1 MMWDLNPSR
10 ADSRASTPSSAP
22 SNGETRGCPSH
33 TLEGSGGSI
42 YGEQRQGEKTDR
54 LPTQGPLMAQSQ
66 ALTGRQPPGRAAGC
80 SDLRSHTGFRP
91 GRGGLGGGEGRWGCQ
106 AGAQEPQPGL
116 RLPPFLPRATAAP
129 GWGRLCEGRE
139 PPHSQFPRP
148 PAPAPAV
155 GAAAVTAN
163 SGPGNH
169 KAGAGRR
176 RGRLVPDVGAQ
187 KLPEWG
193 AGSRGALRVEGR
205 SGTVC
210 PDPGVVEGAGVGS
223 PGALGFLLLMLGIYS
238 NWAGPRASSGE
249 RCQGM
254 NERRAQ
260 PATGCYRDGVVVE
273 GGAAGTG

>member
-1 MMWDLNPSR
+1 MWDLNPSQ

-106 AGAQEPQPGL
+106 AGAQDPQPGL

-163 SGPGNH
+163 S
-169 KAGAGRR
+169 
-176 RGRLVPDVGAQ
+176 
-187 KLPEWG
+187 
-193 AGSRGALRVEGR
+193 
-205 SGTVC
+205 
-210 PDPGVVEGAGVGS
+210 
-223 PGALGFLLLMLGIYS
+223 ALGTTRQGQ
-238 NWAGPRASSGE
+238 AG
-249 RCQGM
+249 
-254 NERRAQ
+254 
-260 PATGCYRDGVVVE
+260 
-273 GGAAGTG
+273 GGADLCPMWGLRSCQNGGQEVGVLRGLKGGLGLCAQILGLWRGQGWGVLGPWASFC